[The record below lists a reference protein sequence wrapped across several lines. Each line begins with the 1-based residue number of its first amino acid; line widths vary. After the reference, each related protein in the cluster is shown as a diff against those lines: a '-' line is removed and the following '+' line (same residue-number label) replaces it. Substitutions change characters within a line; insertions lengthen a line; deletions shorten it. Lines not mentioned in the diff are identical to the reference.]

1 MSAAEGFA
9 VIAGSDGDVGS
20 AVVRRFVDAGWAVA
34 SLSREARRSVP
45 KATSLRADLGDEA
58 QVAGVASRLA
68 AHDPALRCVV
78 NCAGY
83 YERTARQAENAA
95 VRANN
100 FRVAELLLKH
110 FAPPL
115 CDVDGARFI
124 TVSSIDGRFLN
135 TNSFAYSI
143 DKAAINALV
152 GLYRKSHR
160 SDRVN
165 FDLILPGA
173 INTRM
178 RSDKEENKDVL
189 IQPEDIA
196 DLCLFLSGCPSN
208 VCFDDIT
215 IYPKSFSYAN

>member
-1 MSAAEGFA
+1 MGRALA

-20 AVVRRFVDAGWAVA
+20 AVVARFIAAGWAVA
-34 SLSREARRSVP
+34 TLSRAARRSVP
-45 KATSLRADLGDEA
+45 KATSLRADLADEA
-58 QVAGVASRLA
+58 QVAAVASRLA

-83 YERTARQAENAA
+83 YERTARQADNQA

-100 FRVAELLLKH
+100 FHVAELLLKH
-110 FAPPL
+110 FTPL
-115 CDVDGARFI
+115 LRDVDGARFI

-135 TNSFAYSI
+135 PNAFAYSI

-160 SDRVN
+160 SDKVN

-178 RSDKEENKDVL
+178 RADKEENKEAL
-189 IQPEDIA
+189 IQPADIA
-196 DLCLFLSGCPSN
+196 DLCLFLSRCPSS
-208 VCFDDIT
+208 VCYDDIT
-215 IYPKSFSYAN
+215 MYPKSFSYAN

>member
-1 MSAAEGFA
+1 MSSGQGLA

-20 AVVRRFVDAGWAVA
+20 AVVARFIDAGWAVA
-34 SLSREARRSVP
+34 TLSREARRSVP
-45 KATSLRADLGDEA
+45 NTTSLRADLSDEA
-58 QVAGVASRLA
+58 QVAGVAGVAA

-83 YERTARQAENAA
+83 YERTAGQADNAA

-110 FAPPL
+110 FTPL
-115 CDVDGARFI
+115 MCDVEGARFI

-178 RSDKEENKDVL
+178 RADKDENKDIL
-189 IQPEDIA
+189 IQPDDISG
-196 DLCLFLSGCPSN
+196 LCLFLAGCPSN
-208 VCFDDIT
+208 LCFDDIT
-215 IYPKSFSYAN
+215 IYPKSFSYSN

>member
-1 MSAAEGFA
+1 MSSGQGLA

-20 AVVRRFVDAGWAVA
+20 AVVARFIDAGWAVA
-34 SLSREARRSVP
+34 TLSREARRSVP
-45 KATSLRADLGDEA
+45 NTTLLRADLGDEA
-58 QVAGVASRLA
+58 QVAGVAGVVA
-68 AHDPALRCVV
+68 AHHPALRCVV

-83 YERTARQAENAA
+83 YERTARQADNAA
-95 VRANN
+95 VRTNN
-100 FRVAELLLKH
+100 FHVAELLLKH
-110 FAPPL
+110 FTPLL

-178 RSDKEENKDVL
+178 RADKDENKKIL
-189 IQPEDIA
+189 IQPKDIA
-196 DLCLFLSGCPSN
+196 DLCLFLSRCSSSM
-208 VCFDDIT
+208 CYDDIT